1 MDEYLQV
8 GIPNVCTTNTT
19 SHNTAAF
26 LADLLLKGFQAFVGS
41 LEVIRDDNFLSFQIA
56 GQSVILLHL

>member
-1 MDEYLQV
+1 MYVPQ
-8 GIPNVCTTNTT
+8 IRP
-19 SHNTAAF
+19 HNTAAF